1 MFLKG
6 CPLRCAWCHN
16 PESQRAADELLFHRT
31 RCIGCGVCDEACPY
45 RDARRTLRDA
55 ALRRERCGGCSRCAD
70 ACPTGAIER
79 VGRDMTVGQVMEEVR
94 GDVSYFRHSGGGVT
108 LSGGEPMMQ
117 PEPLYLIAKAAK
129 EKGMNVWCYT
139 GFTLENLL
147 KENRADRM
155 KLLSVLDVLVDGPF
169 LSHERSLDLLYCGS
183 KNQRL
188 IDVPATLAA
197 GEIRLYVPPEW

>member
-1 MFLKG
+1 MQIRLAGMEPESIVDGPGYRFAVFVQG
-6 CPLRCAWCHN
+6 CPHHCPGCHN
-16 PESQRAADELLFHRT
+16 PQTHDFNGGHMADTDDIIAYLGKNPL
-31 RCIGCGVCDEACPY
+31 
-45 RDARRTLRDA
+45 
-55 ALRRERCGGCSRCAD
+55 
-70 ACPTGAIER
+70 
-79 VGRDMTVGQVMEEVR
+79 VR
-94 GDVSYFRHSGGGVT
+94 GVT

-169 LSHERSLDLLYCGS
+169 LLKEKDITLRFRGS
-183 KNQRL
+183 RNQRV
-188 IDVPATLAA
+188 IDMNRTRETGTVCIWDKL
-197 GEIRLYVPPEW
+197 RR